1 MSLAIGVDLG
11 GTKIAAGVVDEA
23 GQILDERRQPTPT
36 SSAEAVVD
44 AMVSM
49 IRELQAAHP
58 VTAVGIGA
66 PCFIAHDR
74 DYVMFTANLPIRDI
88 RLGSAVAEKTN
99 LPTIVENDANAAAW
113 AEFQF
118 GAARGATDMVLITLG
133 TGLGGGLVA
142 NGELIRGAFG
152 VAAEVGHIEMVHGGR
167 RCGCGLVGCWEAY
180 ASGSGF
186 VRTARELAAERPT
199 DATVLLALGDGTA
212 EGVQGMHV
220 TEAARKGDPVAT
232 EAFRVTGEYIG
243 RGLAILGT
251 VLDPSTYVIGGGLSD
266 ASDLFMHHVTAAFA
280 EHISARAHRPQAK
293 FNVAV
298 LGNAAGIVGAADLA
312 RR

>member
-118 GAARGATDMVLITLG
+118 GAARGATGDRDSARPRAALDGATRLQREGIFTEAIGGRVPAIYDPATTIGSTRTAVMRSESVPGADTRSQVARHICFSVPNLDVAVAWFDQNNVTYVKRPDQGKMKDVIFVKDADG
-133 TGLGGGLVA
+133 YWIEVIQADRMAALGG
-142 NGELIRGAFG
+142 
-152 VAAEVGHIEMVHGGR
+152 
-167 RCGCGLVGCWEAY
+167 
-180 ASGSGF
+180 
-186 VRTARELAAERPT
+186 
-199 DATVLLALGDGTA
+199 
-212 EGVQGMHV
+212 
-220 TEAARKGDPVAT
+220 
-232 EAFRVTGEYIG
+232 
-243 RGLAILGT
+243 
-251 VLDPSTYVIGGGLSD
+251 
-266 ASDLFMHHVTAAFA
+266 
-280 EHISARAHRPQAK
+280 
-293 FNVAV
+293 
-298 LGNAAGIVGAADLA
+298 
-312 RR
+312 